1 MHDIN
6 ISTIPLKIQ
15 HLHQPKT
22 FCKILN
28 CKILNLKAMD
38 ISDDIEGVNGRRARV
53 KPPKPEVCINKPSS
67 PDRDMCDTW
76 RYAEHKA
83 SSSLTLSL

>member
-1 MHDIN
+1 M
-6 ISTIPLKIQ
+6 TLK
-15 HLHQPKT
+15 
-22 FCKILN
+22 
-28 CKILNLKAMD
+28 
-38 ISDDIEGVNGRRARV
+38 GVNGRRARV

-83 SSSLTLSL
+83 SSSLILSL